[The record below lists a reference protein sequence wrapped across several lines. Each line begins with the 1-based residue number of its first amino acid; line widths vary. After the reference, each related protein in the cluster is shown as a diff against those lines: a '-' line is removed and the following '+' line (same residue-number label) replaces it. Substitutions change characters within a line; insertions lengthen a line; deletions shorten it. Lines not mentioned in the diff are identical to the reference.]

1 MQVMSAGASV
11 LLTYC
16 SLKLAQYRLHQK
28 GYASFIALL
37 ITFFFFFFAWRLSKE
52 LILFFWMAEGS
63 QANPME
69 QLLPCCTAPTTIQI
83 GS

>member
-1 MQVMSAGASV
+1 MSVAASG
-11 LLTYC
+11 LLTHC
-16 SLKLAQYRLHQK
+16 SLKLTEDRLHQK
-28 GYASFIALL
+28 AILPLL
-37 ITFFFFFFAWRLSKE
+37 RSLSLSFFFAWRLSKE

-63 QANPME
+63 QANPVE